1 MYHFC
6 VYTFFCL
13 KHNSLACWTCFV
25 ERCRWLDLIWNMW
38 AVCMNNDFKS
48 STKSFQQRKTKTS
61 AHKWKQKTPNEKLK
75 MMRRSPLNFQL
86 KKKRAS
92 TFYMAFC
99 AIHSF
104 HLKYVYFSSD
114 KIVLISRFSAFTFHS
129 LYFPSHAHFT
139 TFPNFAAH
147 FCSVRLS
154 QPLSCII
161 DINRVRALAII
172 LPSSE
177 MLRDFFFSFQTNYL

>member
-1 MYHFC
+1 
-6 VYTFFCL
+6 
-13 KHNSLACWTCFV
+13 
-25 ERCRWLDLIWNMW
+25 
-38 AVCMNNDFKS
+38 
-48 STKSFQQRKTKTS
+48 
-61 AHKWKQKTPNEKLK
+61 

-92 TFYMAFC
+92 TFYMAVC

-129 LYFPSHAHFT
+129 LYFPSRAHFT

-177 MLRDFFFSFQTNYL
+177 MLRDFFSPFKQIICKGHKERSNHIITAILFKTHAFRTIFALLISTKGKTILLFSFVRCI

>member
-6 VYTFFCL
+6 VYTFFL
-13 KHNSLACWTCFV
+13 SEAQFARLLNMFRGTLSLAGFDMKHVGCVHEQRLQIQHKKFPAKKNKDQRTQM
-25 ERCRWLDLIWNMW
+25 E
-38 AVCMNNDFKS
+38 
-48 STKSFQQRKTKTS
+48 TKP
-61 AHKWKQKTPNEKLK
+61 PNEKLK

-92 TFYMAFC
+92 TFYMAVC

-104 HLKYVYFSSD
+104 HLKYVYFSSE
-114 KIVLISRFSAFTFHS
+114 KIVLISWFSAFTFHS
-129 LYFPSHAHFT
+129 LYFPSRAHFT

-161 DINRVRALAII
+161 DINRARALAII